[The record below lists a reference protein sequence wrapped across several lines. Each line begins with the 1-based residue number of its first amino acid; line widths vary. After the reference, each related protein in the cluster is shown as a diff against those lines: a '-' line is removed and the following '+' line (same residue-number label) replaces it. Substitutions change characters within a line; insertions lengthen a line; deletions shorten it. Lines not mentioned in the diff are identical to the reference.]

1 MIADG
6 NAWTD
11 GTNQTDVLLL
21 ENLLETFIRML
32 ARESPSYTSTVSPV
46 FSHSHLLN
54 KAVEEAHCG
63 GD

>member
-6 NAWTD
+6 MLGPM
-11 GTNQTDVLLL
+11 GTNQAEVLLL
-21 ENLLETFIRML
+21 EKFLETFVRVR

-46 FSHSHLLN
+46 FSDSHLLN
-54 KAVEEAHCG
+54 KAVEEAHLG